1 MRMVTMRVI
10 VLRLSSFVMDARNL
24 VIKKE
29 IAPHFKIMK
38 SELHSR
44 LPAMRLQ

>member
-24 VIKKE
+24 ATRKE
-29 IAPHFKIMK
+29 IALHFKIMK

-44 LPAMRLQ
+44 LPTMRIQ